1 VDEETA
7 QAIKKINRAS
17 TLSAAITIK
26 KSERA
31 FILISIVKKTNWS
44 SEWSKPHRWSAAGV
58 LVKCLS
64 ENVAAPVAPL
74 RCVGEMRFSLS
85 ALGDRELYFT
95 PDRRSSLPN
104 TLARGPK

>member
-31 FILISIVKKTNWS
+31 FILISIVKKTNRS
-44 SEWSKPHRWSAAGV
+44 SEWSKPRRWSAAGV
-58 LVKCLS
+58 LVKCLF
-64 ENVAAPVAPL
+64 ENVAVAPL